1 MKKLSLLAVVI
12 LGLASCKKGSY
23 ELVDTIH
30 NQGEDV
36 AIVNGIALNPDE
48 KIMLDHVQDYSIQC
62 IDWQKCKVNING
74 AIFYKSG
81 TVKNNYQKKNYN

>member
-1 MKKLSLLAVVI
+1 MKKLALLAFVV
-12 LGLASCKKGSY
+12 LGMASCKKGSY
-23 ELVDTIH
+23 ELVDVVH

-36 AIVNGIALNPDE
+36 AIVNGVALNPDE
-48 KIMLDHVQDYSIQC
+48 KINMDHSTDYSIQC

-81 TVKNNYQKKNYN
+81 NVKNHYQRKQY